1 MAIPMVGGRA
11 PLAIITISGGV
22 MPSFAHHCL
31 NFDGFFFF
39 GSSILSRD
47 EESSAA
53 CSLSSE
59 LALLAAFSSARDF
72 SGTGSAIAPS
82 LMEPVALRRVRD
94 NKQEFGHLLRGIPR
108 TTQLGNEK
116 II

>member
-1 MAIPMVGGRA
+1 
-11 PLAIITISGGV
+11 

-39 GSSILSRD
+39 GSSILSRG

-82 LMEPVALRRVRD
+82 LMEPVALRGFVITS
-94 NKQEFGHLLRGIPR
+94 KSLVTCFGAYHEQRSWEMKRPYNLEIM
-108 TTQLGNEK
+108 
-116 II
+116 